1 MKSNHSLATATQP
14 IEPEPEAPPAAR
26 AKLRLYKSQGA
37 PASEPAAPFPRGRED
52 ALRYVP
58 FVRRI
63 AVRLARGLPSH
74 IALEDLVSAG
84 MIGLIDALD
93 RFDPE
98 KGQRFETY
106 AEFRVRGAILDDL
119 RRSDPMA
126 RDARLES
133 KRIQRSIA
141 ALTQQLGHPPEE
153 EELAAHLEL
162 SIDAL
167 RTRLQRLGH
176 VQVFSFEDLAQR
188 DPEACGGF
196 ASGDDPFQHAMIAE
210 IQGKLTEAIPQL
222 APRLRMALTL
232 YYYEKL
238 PVKDIAA
245 LMGVTESRI
254 SQMMSEAVHRL
265 RALLGLDGE

>member
-1 MKSNHSLATATQP
+1 MKSNAALATPVQP
-14 IEPEPEAPPAAR
+14 DPEPEAPPAAR
-26 AKLRLYKSQGA
+26 AKLRLYKSHGVV
-37 PASEPAAPFPRGRED
+37 ASEPAPLPRGRED

-63 AVRLARGLPSH
+63 AVRMARGLPSH
-74 IALEDLVSAG
+74 VALDDLVSAG

-93 RFDPE
+93 RFDPQ

-119 RRSDPMA
+119 RRADLMA

-133 KRIQRSIA
+133 KRIQRSIVS
-141 ALTQQLGHPPEE
+141 LTQKLGRPPEE
-153 EELAAHLEL
+153 EELAGHLEL
-162 SIDAL
+162 SVDAL
-167 RTRLQRLGH
+167 RTTLRKLGN
-176 VQVFSFEDLAQR
+176 VQVFSIDDASQR
-188 DPEACGGF
+188 DPEGWCGIS
-196 ASGDDPFQHAMIAE
+196 SGDDPFENVMVAE
-210 IQGKLTEAIPQL
+210 VQRKLTEAIPQL

-254 SQMMSEAVHRL
+254 SQMMSEAVLRL
-265 RALLGLDGE
+265 RAMLGLDRE